1 MAKRTIASITTL
13 LLLFLLAVPAFA
25 ADSGA
30 AHTVT
35 VQYVDPNGNPI
46 HEPDVYA
53 YEAGSLY
60 DVTAIAIDG
69 YAFDSAEGETSGILT
84 ADATITLVYV
94 PMETAGADIPAV
106 DPPYD
111 DIPDEDPPL
120 SDDPSLSGYF
130 TITVCYR
137 DIDGNVIREAE
148 TTRQRG
154 ASLYEVTAPA
164 LDNYG
169 FVEAMGETSGILT
182 EDVTVELVYE
192 SQASLPDGQ
201 VPLANAP
208 TDNAPPTGDTAVPA
222 IGLVLA
228 AVSGGALVLL
238 RRRTSL

>member
-25 ADSGA
+25 AEGGA
-30 AHTVT
+30 AYTVT
-35 VQYVDPNGNPI
+35 VQYVDQDGNPI
-46 HEPDVYA
+46 HEPDVSS

-69 YAFDSAEGETSGILT
+69 YAFDRVEGEPSGIVT
-84 ADATITLVYV
+84 ADVTITMVYV
-94 PMETAGADIPAV
+94 AMDTTSVEIPEV

-130 TITVCYR
+130 TITVCFQ
-137 DIDGNVIREAE
+137 DTDGNVIREAE
-148 TTRQRG
+148 TTQQRG

-169 FVEAMGETSGILT
+169 FVGAEGETEGILT
-182 EDVTVELVYE
+182 EDVTVTLVYE
-192 SQASLPDGQ
+192 SLTALADDE
-201 VPLANAP
+201 VPLAEAP
-208 TDNAPPTGDTAVPA
+208 ADNSPPTGEIGTIAIWLTLAVFSA
-222 IGLVLA
+222 
-228 AVSGGALVLL
+228 GAMVLL
-238 RRRTSL
+238 RRRSSL

>member
-25 ADSGA
+25 AESGA
-30 AHTVT
+30 AYTVT
-35 VQYVDPNGNPI
+35 VQYVDPDGTPI

-84 ADATITLVYV
+84 ADVTITLVYV

-130 TITVCYR
+130 TITVCFR
-137 DIDGNVIREAE
+137 DANGNVIREAE
-148 TTRQRG
+148 TTQQRG

-164 LDNYG
+164 LDSYG
-169 FVEAMGETSGILT
+169 FVGAEGETEGILT
-182 EDVTVELVYE
+182 EDVTVTLVYE
-192 SQASLPDGQ
+192 PLTALADDAM
-201 VPLANAP
+201 PLAEAP
-208 TDNAPPTGDTAVPA
+208 TDNSPPTGELGTTA
-222 IGLVLA
+222 IWLTLA
-228 AVSGGALVLL
+228 AFSAGAMVLL
-238 RRRTSL
+238 RRRSSL